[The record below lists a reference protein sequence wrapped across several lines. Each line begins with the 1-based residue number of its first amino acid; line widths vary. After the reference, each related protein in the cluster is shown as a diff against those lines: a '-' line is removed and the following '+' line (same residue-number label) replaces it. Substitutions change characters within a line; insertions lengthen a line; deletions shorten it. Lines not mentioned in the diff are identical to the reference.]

1 MAGVSVVR
9 GGARAAR
16 PRSAVQGRGVQCGGR
31 DWIPMLRGKAASGG
45 ALRQGGFVLVALL
58 LSGCAATSPFI
69 RPGLPTPATF
79 PGSTADNESIA
90 KLGWRDFFQDPQ
102 LQSLIEAALAN
113 NRDVRIAAGR
123 LEEARAALR
132 IENAGLY
139 PRVDGVATSTRGR
152 TPGDLSFT
160 RRAVTASEH
169 RSVLSAS
176 WEIDFWG
183 RLRASRQAALQQYLA
198 TDEARRAVATSLIA
212 QVANSYLLDRAYQ
225 ERIAL
230 ARRTVVSREESLRIL
245 RRRYEVGAGSK
256 LEMTQAQTL
265 LAQARTAVEAL
276 SQDQEINRHALAVL
290 AGQPVE
296 TTSGALALS
305 KIEGDQSL
313 PTGLASELLVNRP
326 DIIAAEHRLRAAN
339 ANIAAARAAFFPN
352 VTLTA
357 AGGTASAQLDGLFQ
371 GGSRAWSF
379 TPTLDLPI
387 FDAGARRANL
397 DLSQARREIAVADYE
412 RTVQAAFRDVADALV
427 ERRQLAAQIVDAR
440 DMLAALRERARLADL
455 RFANGRSTYLEVQ
468 DAQRDLF
475 ETEQAVVQLR
485 LGYLASGVALYAALG
500 GGLGDDSAFP
510 HQHQTLKDKAQ

>member
-1 MAGVSVVR
+1 MRSAKREFVGAAGQ
-9 GGARAAR
+9 GGAILAAL
-16 PRSAVQGRGVQCGGR
+16 S
-31 DWIPMLRGKAASGG
+31 
-45 ALRQGGFVLVALL
+45 LL
-58 LSGCAATSPFI
+58 LSGCAPTSPFV
-69 RPGLPTPATF
+69 RPALPTPPTF
-79 PGSTADNESIA
+79 PGPTTDKESVGG
-90 KLGWRDFFQDPQ
+90 LGWRDFFQDPQ
-102 LQSLIEAALAN
+102 LRGLITTALAN

-123 LEEARAALR
+123 LDEASAALR
-132 IENAGLY
+132 IQSAALY
-139 PRVDGVATSTRGR
+139 PRLDGVATSTRGR
-152 TPGDLSFT
+152 TPADLSFT
-160 RRAVTASEH
+160 GRAVTAGEY

-183 RLRASRQAALQQYLA
+183 RLRASRQAALEQYLS

-212 QVANSYLLDRAYQ
+212 QVANSYLLERAYQ

-230 ARRTVVSREESLRIL
+230 ARRTVASRGESLRIL

-265 LAQARTAVEAL
+265 LSQARTAVEAL

-296 TTSGALALS
+296 ISSGALALS
-305 KIEGDQSL
+305 EVESDQPL
-313 PTGLASELLVNRP
+313 PVGLPSELLVNRP
-326 DIIAAEHRLRAAN
+326 DIIAAEHRLRAAS

-379 TPTLDLPI
+379 KPTLDLPI
-387 FDAGARRANL
+387 FDGGARKANL
-397 DLSQARREIAVADYE
+397 DLSEARRDIAVADYE
-412 RTVQAAFRDVADALV
+412 RTIQGAFRDVSDALV
-427 ERRQLAAQIVDAR
+427 ERRQLAARIIDAQ
-440 DMLAALRERARLADL
+440 DMLTALRERARLADL

-500 GGLGDDSAFP
+500 GGLSDDGAFSSS
-510 HQHQTLKDKAQ
+510 HQTLKEKAR